1 MVSTLVCTFV
11 STIDYRT
18 RRKQLLRQKILDVS
32 REILIAQGFTALTMR
47 RVAEAIDYSP
57 AAIYLHFQSREQ
69 IAQELCFAGLKRLY
83 ERLQGAVA
91 KDPMTRLGGYARAY
105 LEYAQSD
112 PETYRLIFMADPQ
125 LSKAVFIH
133 RDSDG
138 AGEAALGLIVR
149 AFTELRTGSKK
160 TGAKPIELAE
170 LFWAGLHGL
179 ASLRIACS
187 QAVTSDEF
195 RLAQLLTATIA
206 KTDEDFTQRPKARN
220 ASRSDAG
227 AAPSRKGKREKPEI
241 AAKAPQ

>member
-1 MVSTLVCTFV
+1 VVSTLVYSSV
-11 STIDYRT
+11 STIDRRT
-18 RRKQLLRQKILDVS
+18 RRKQHLRQKILDVS
-32 REILIAQGFTALTMR
+32 REILLSQGFAALTMR

-83 ERLQGAVA
+83 ERLQSVLA

-105 LEYAQSD
+105 LEHAQSD

-125 LSKAVFIH
+125 LSKAVFTH
-133 RDSDG
+133 RDSSG
-138 AGEAALGLIVR
+138 AGEAALGLIVT

-170 LFWAGLHGL
+170 LLLAGLHGL

-187 QAVTSDEF
+187 QALTSDEF
-195 RLAQLLTATIA
+195 RLGQLLTAMIA
-206 KTDEDFTQRPKARN
+206 KTDENLTQ
-220 ASRSDAG
+220 SRQ
-227 AAPSRKGKREKPEI
+227 
-241 AAKAPQ
+241 AAKGTQNNRR